1 MTWHA
6 VHERKC
12 KGTPEVHEKKQKVPT
27 KPKDIH
33 VISDAI
39 GQLGEKS
46 NNKHSYIPYVE
57 SPLYLKKISDWEEL
71 KKHKKELMDT
81 ENLVVPRYKEP
92 EEAEKKGA
100 TKKASEND
108 FHVDCSGMVADLD
121 YDWGHTYLGLKTL
134 DLEKQG
140 IKSACSWNGETLNK
154 APPYSKPYKANNE
167 KSAKEDN
174 LYNGSQHVVKY
185 GFVEDMQKITEKVVN
200 KRPRYNKPK
209 STYQAANGYKYAGTR
224 QTGHQ
229 RDGQTDVD
237 ALQPVS
243 IRRKNA
249 NTCGDRLR
257 RQRGGYTHPP
267 DVVGIND
274 VVNNAKH
281 FQQISEQRKRGSK
294 QSGLESDIDYESKED
309 KINNGIDFGN
319 LLPRATSS
327 YGRHRSNC
335 ALPCSGS
342 HDDEE
347 RVLDKDLAR
356 SISMQPEKFRGK
368 AHPSMPEDF
377 EELAARIRA
386 LTKA

>member
-1 MTWHA
+1 MTRHA

-46 NNKHSYIPYVE
+46 NNKHSY
-57 SPLYLKKISDWEEL
+57 
-71 KKHKKELMDT
+71 
-81 ENLVVPRYKEP
+81 
-92 EEAEKKGA
+92 
-100 TKKASEND
+100 
-108 FHVDCSGMVADLD
+108 
-121 YDWGHTYLGLKTL
+121 
-134 DLEKQG
+134 
-140 IKSACSWNGETLNK
+140 
-154 APPYSKPYKANNE
+154 
-167 KSAKEDN
+167 
-174 LYNGSQHVVKY
+174 
-185 GFVEDMQKITEKVVN
+185 
-200 KRPRYNKPK
+200 
-209 STYQAANGYKYAGTR
+209 
-224 QTGHQ
+224 
-229 RDGQTDVD
+229 
-237 ALQPVS
+237 
-243 IRRKNA
+243 
-249 NTCGDRLR
+249 
-257 RQRGGYTHPP
+257 THPP

-294 QSGLESDIDYESKED
+294 QSGPESDIDYESKED

>member
-46 NNKHSYIPYVE
+46 NNKHSY
-57 SPLYLKKISDWEEL
+57 
-71 KKHKKELMDT
+71 
-81 ENLVVPRYKEP
+81 
-92 EEAEKKGA
+92 
-100 TKKASEND
+100 
-108 FHVDCSGMVADLD
+108 
-121 YDWGHTYLGLKTL
+121 
-134 DLEKQG
+134 
-140 IKSACSWNGETLNK
+140 
-154 APPYSKPYKANNE
+154 
-167 KSAKEDN
+167 
-174 LYNGSQHVVKY
+174 
-185 GFVEDMQKITEKVVN
+185 
-200 KRPRYNKPK
+200 
-209 STYQAANGYKYAGTR
+209 
-224 QTGHQ
+224 
-229 RDGQTDVD
+229 
-237 ALQPVS
+237 
-243 IRRKNA
+243 
-249 NTCGDRLR
+249 
-257 RQRGGYTHPP
+257 THPP

-294 QSGLESDIDYESKED
+294 QSGPESDIDYESKED

-377 EELAARIRA
+377 DELAVRIRA